1 MKTKDEDELLKKG
14 GRYFANHMINVYFA
28 F

>member
-1 MKTKDEDELLKKG
+1 MKTKDEDELFKKG